1 MLSGMLGDLA
11 AGPWQACLCLR
22 TSERIL
28 DCFGNLDNGEVPLFP
43 SLHIR
48 PGVEGHA
55 SLFCLVLLNMIFHVF
70 PSSAYNW
77 CGDPDGRAPCRR
89 RRWHAGVGSDGCVDE
104 RHCTRRLLPPFH
116 FGEPTGNMGMLR
128 LDLACLVK

>member
-1 MLSGMLGDLA
+1 MLGDLA
-11 AGPWQACLCLR
+11 AGPRQACVCLR

-55 SLFCLVLLNMIFHVF
+55 SLFCLVLLNMIFMCSPPLRTTGVVTRTAARH
-70 PSSAYNW
+70 AA
-77 CGDPDGRAPCRR
+77 GADGTRVSGQTIALTSGIALAACCRR
-89 RRWHAGVGSDGCVDE
+89 ATSASRPATWGC
-104 RHCTRRLLPPFH
+104 
-116 FGEPTGNMGMLR
+116 FGWISR
-128 LDLACLVK
+128 AW